1 MIDIDKQYTL
11 TGNTDTVVKLSH
23 IDGNIVYGY
32 YHTDDDWQSCRWNLV
47 DGVCIGEVVSSR
59 FHDSSYNL
67 VPAKTKIKKDIWI
80 SLYPNGVMI
89 VNDNHSLN
97 GCNGIRPLDTI
108 NLKVEFN
115 V

>member
-1 MIDIDKQYTL
+1 MIDINKQYTL
-11 TGNTDTVVKLSH
+11 VGNRNVKVKLSH

-32 YHTDDDWQSCRWNLV
+32 YHTDDDWQSCKWNLV
-47 DGVCIGEVVSSR
+47 DGVCIGEVVRSR

-80 SLYPNGVMI
+80 SIYPNGVML
-89 VNDNHSLN
+89 VRDNNFLETYKQ
-97 GCNGIRPLDTI
+97 ILPLDTVYMQ
-108 NLKVEFN
+108 VEFN

>member
-1 MIDIDKQYTL
+1 VIDLNKKYTL

-32 YHTDDDWQSCRWNLV
+32 YHTDDDWQSCKWNLV
-47 DGVCIGEVVSSR
+47 DGVCIAGHNNWR
-59 FHDSSYNL
+59 GNTSYDL

-80 SLYPNGVMI
+80 SLYPNGVM
-89 VNDNHSLN
+89 VVDTNDPLRGYNLHP
-97 GCNGIRPLDTI
+97 PLDTV
-108 NLKVEFN
+108 NVKVEFN